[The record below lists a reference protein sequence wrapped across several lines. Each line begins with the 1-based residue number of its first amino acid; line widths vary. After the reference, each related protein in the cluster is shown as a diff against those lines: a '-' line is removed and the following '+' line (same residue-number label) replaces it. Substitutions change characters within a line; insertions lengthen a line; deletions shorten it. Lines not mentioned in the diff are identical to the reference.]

1 MYRLSKEIKQNI
13 NISIDNNI
21 SGVFSEISSCLEVIY
36 PLSKQNQV
44 KESSMDFLV
53 NSYYD
58 NY

>member
-13 NISIDNNI
+13 NISIDNNT

-53 NSYYD
+53 SSYYD
-58 NY
+58 NC

>member
-13 NISIDNNI
+13 NISIDNNT

-53 NSYYD
+53 SSYYD